1 MSALLIITVGHTDV
15 QLVQDGVR
23 RELDRNAAGQIHAAL
38 AARVDWTLVD
48 SEVRKAERGSG
59 ASALPPGPFQLCTPK
74 LDAVL
79 AFAQEHGTPL
89 SHALILHT
97 TRAPR
102 VGGPA
107 PAGGDP
113 SQAGAVVQ
121 QRLREKTGVQGVL
134 SSYLG
139 GQERLEDRDDP
150 RDAVLR
156 RAVVQRL
163 EQAILTALQAEASP
177 ILLATTGGI
186 PEVSALVRELVQ
198 LHAAQRPVLE
208 LDIPDASKSSND
220 GLDRAQV
227 RPSRRDPSAVV
238 AAKRHALDLVEKGNF
253 IAAWGAVAHL
263 ANDEDCRPWIN
274 VLRWLY
280 QWAAS
285 LPIDRDCDLSLPATS
300 QRAAHAA
307 IRVELALR
315 CEDIPRA
322 VHATVAFFEAA
333 VWDHLYER
341 HAVES
346 TVSRTGRPRYRLCP
360 EPPPAMREMKKK
372 EMDGGVNQYEID
384 AFGERA
390 VTICR
395 DYLHRHCPAR
405 TVSLSRLSE
414 RIVPALR
421 RRNMVAHGE
430 PRRENLEEARQQMK
444 DDHFWSASER
454 FLEQPEV
461 CDVLR
466 ELGVN
471 DPASL
476 CESLIDEVG
485 ARLRAVRP

>member
-1 MSALLIITVGHTDV
+1 M
-15 QLVQDGVR
+15 
-23 RELDRNAAGQIHAAL
+23 
-38 AARVDWTLVD
+38 
-48 SEVRKAERGSG
+48 
-59 ASALPPGPFQLCTPK
+59 
-74 LDAVL
+74 
-79 AFAQEHGTPL
+79 
-89 SHALILHT
+89 
-97 TRAPR
+97 
-102 VGGPA
+102 
-107 PAGGDP
+107 
-113 SQAGAVVQ
+113 
-121 QRLREKTGVQGVL
+121 
-134 SSYLG
+134 
-139 GQERLEDRDDP
+139 
-150 RDAVLR
+150 LR

-163 EQAILTALQAEASP
+163 EHAILTALQAEASP

-186 PEVSALVRELVQ
+186 PEVAALVRELVQ

-346 TVSRTGRPRYRLCP
+346 TVGSNGKQRYRLCP
-360 EPPPAMREMKKK
+360 EPQGRSGMQEMRELV
-372 EMDGGVNQYEID
+372 DGVKQYEIH
-384 AFGERA
+384 GYGKNLR
-390 VTICR
+390 TICEG
-395 DYLHRHCPAR
+395 YLQRHAPEKTAALC
-405 TVSLSRLSE
+405 RLSE
-414 RIVPALR
+414 RIDPALR